1 MLFQTVI
8 QELYGKEVLKF
19 DHKNESNQRV
29 LDKLDRAMISVLHE
43 IQENPIVR
51 PRPNEVGN
59 DMEEPVI
66 AALNKVN
73 LQARAPEAKSGKGK
87 STGYPDIIAN
97 TEIGDIFLEVKTY
110 NKRNETTTFRSFYL
124 SPSTDPKVHTDACH
138 LLLGF
143 EMENSGNE
151 YRPVSFKIV
160 DLYGLE
166 CSLKSE
172 YNSDNRR
179 LYERRRILKT
189 GNLDRQID

>member
-8 QELYGKEVLKF
+8 QELYRKEVLKF
-19 DHKNESNQRV
+19 DHKNVSNQRV
-29 LDKLDRAMISVLHE
+29 LDELNRAMINVLNE
-43 IQENPIVR
+43 VQGNPIIR
-51 PRPNEVGN
+51 PRANEVGN
-59 DMEEPVI
+59 DMEGPVI
-66 AALNKVN
+66 AALNRID
-73 LQARAPEAKSGKGK
+73 LQARAPEARSGRGK
-87 STGYPDIIAN
+87 STGYPDIIAK

-110 NKRNETTTFRSFYL
+110 NKKNENTTFRSFYL

-143 EMENSGNE
+143 EMKNSGNE

-179 LYERRRILKT
+179 LYEKGRILKT
-189 GNLDRQID
+189 GTLD